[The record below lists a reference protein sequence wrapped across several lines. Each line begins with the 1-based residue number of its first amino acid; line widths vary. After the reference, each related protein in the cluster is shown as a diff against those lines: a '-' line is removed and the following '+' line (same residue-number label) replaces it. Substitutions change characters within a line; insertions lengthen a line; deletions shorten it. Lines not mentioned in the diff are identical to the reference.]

1 MSKGSSGLFSGTS
14 GEGKS
19 LIDEVISNGDKISPD
34 EVILIGRDNNGK
46 IVWIEKGGDSSGLQH
61 IINDHGKE
69 FNGMG
74 ISNSDIPEFV
84 MEAVSQ
90 GNIVDYQGKKEPRR
104 PIYEFEYNGDTYRVA
119 VQVSENGYIVG
130 ANPRSMKE

>member
-90 GNIVDYQGKKEPRR
+90 GYRKYPSDYP
-104 PIYEFEYNGDTYRVA
+104 
-119 VQVSENGYIVG
+119 SC
-130 ANPRSMKE
+130 NPLL